1 MKKNKKTVNHRNT
14 NKRKNTQHWNP
25 KTKMWVEQNLRT
37 GKFVDN
43 KTSNKKPFKKVR
55 KKK

>member
-1 MKKNKKTVNHRNT
+1 MPKKSVNHRNA

-25 KTKMWVEQNLRT
+25 KSKMWVERNPKT

-43 KTSNKKPFKKVR
+43 KTSNKKKFKKVG